1 MYIKL
6 ICMIAD
12 KLDSNVSLFI
22 LTSYIMVLLHNFLY
36 IWKIFLSQELDL
48 FTIINYISLV
58 YSIWMKWKADVLLCL
73 ASARNQYW
81 FIFRSSRSVIFA
93 LFVFILGIHFLKSF
107 HLFGLNS
114 IILPH
119 MKVTESI
126 GESIDVVLQHIVY
139 SLMLST

>member
-22 LTSYIMVLLHNFLY
+22 LTSYIMVFLHNFLY

-58 YSIWMKWKADVLLCL
+58 YSIWMKWKADVLLCV

-81 FIFRSSRSVIFA
+81 FIFRSFRSVIFA
-93 LFVFILGIHFLKSF
+93 LFVFILGTHFLKSF

-114 IILPH
+114 TSYESYRKHWGINWCGIAARSLQSYAIHII
-119 MKVTESI
+119 
-126 GESIDVVLQHIVY
+126 
-139 SLMLST
+139 